1 MALAREPQRAQL
13 WCVEVFIFPTT
24 YSYLIPWIAYVRYA
38 RARTIMGDRAAS
50 VVSIWYAPL
59 SALATRC
66 DSVLVSACARIV
78 RRLSLRLRVLSSRH
92 CSLLSLSFPAVS
104 GKVLYGSGHSSMGSC
119 L

>member
-59 SALATRC
+59 SSTVFYGDPFA
-66 DSVLVSACARIV
+66 VLC
-78 RRLSLRLRVLSSRH
+78 RVLLISSPSKHMQLPVEYR
-92 CSLLSLSFPAVS
+92 L
-104 GKVLYGSGHSSMGSC
+104 
-119 L
+119 